1 MKYQM
6 LNIPGGDKL
15 LPEYKKILN
24 AIKKDPVTASVI
36 REFPDI
42 YLVGGFIRDLMA
54 GIESKDRDYVVI
66 GPVELHKI
74 KRLAERLGGSFFI
87 LKNLVRIVLREGSPF
102 PGEIDITFTQD
113 PIVLDLSRRDFT
125 INSIAW
131 SLKDGIIDPF
141 GGIKDLRK
149 RIVRLISK
157 ENIISDPVRILR
169 AYRIAV
175 EINGRLTATT
185 RKSLSGLR
193 LFLRNSPKERI
204 TSEFMKLLSLRNP
217 VKAVREGI
225 ADNIFTVIL
234 DIKKKDLN
242 KNLKLFQK
250 LSNFY
255 LKNSDLFPSER
266 LSQGFSRI
274 AFLRL
279 VCLSYK
285 KGDWLIRLSKKNQ
298 KRLDSLHRAIRRIK
312 PELLLTPSETLK
324 ARDKLFDL
332 FYEIKDYPEDIAF
345 ITGNKILFK
354 EAERFRNCLSR
365 PLVRGIDIARNKDIQ
380 SKHIGVLLKKLLRL
394 QYAGRITN
402 REEALIELNKLKSRL
417 KVKD

>member
-24 AIKKDPVTASVI
+24 AIKKDPVTATVI

-42 YLVGGFIRDLMA
+42 YLVGGFIRDLIA
-54 GIESKDRDYVVI
+54 GIESKDRDYVVN

-74 KRLAERLGGSFFI
+74 KRLAERLGGSFFV
-87 LKNLVRIVLREGSPF
+87 LKNLVRIVIPEGSPF
-102 PGEIDITFTQD
+102 HGEIDITFTSD

-141 GGIKDLRK
+141 GGIKDLHK

-169 AYRIAV
+169 AYRIAA
-175 EINGRLTATT
+175 EINGRITAST

-193 LFLRNSPKERI
+193 LLLRSAPKERI

-217 VKAVREGI
+217 LKAVRAGI
-225 ADNIFTVIL
+225 TDNIFTVIL

-242 KNLKLFQK
+242 QNFKLFQK
-250 LSNFY
+250 LTNFY
-255 LKNSDLFPSER
+255 LKNSDLFPSDK

-274 AFLRL
+274 TFLRL

-298 KRLDSLHRAIRRIK
+298 KRLDSLHRALKKIK
-312 PELLLTPSETLK
+312 AGVLK
-324 ARDKLFDL
+324 FPLKREDRDKLFDL
-332 FYEIKDYPEDIAF
+332 FYEIKDNPEDIAL
-345 ITGNKILFK
+345 ITGNKRLLK
-354 EAERFRNCLSR
+354 EAERLRNCLSQ
-365 PLVRGIDIARNKDIQ
+365 PLLRGIDIARNRDIQ
-380 SKHIGVLLKKLLRL
+380 SKHIGVLLKKLLKL
-394 QYAGRITN
+394 QFAGRITN
-402 REEALIELNKLKSRL
+402 REEALIELNKLMSRL
-417 KVKD
+417 KVRE

>member
-42 YLVGGFIRDLMA
+42 YLVGGFIRDLIA
-54 GIESKDRDYVVI
+54 GIESKDRDYVII

-74 KRLAERLGGSFFI
+74 KRLAGRLRGSFFV
-87 LKNLVRIVLREGSPF
+87 LKNLVRIVHREGSPF
-102 PGEIDITFTQD
+102 HGEIDITFTSD

-141 GGIKDLRK
+141 GGIKDLHK
-149 RIVRLISK
+149 KIVRLISK
-157 ENIISDPVRILR
+157 DNIISDPVRILR

-175 EINGRLTATT
+175 EISGRITAPT

-217 VKAVREGI
+217 VKAVRAGI

-242 KNLKLFQK
+242 QNLKLFQK

-312 PELLLTPSETLK
+312 PETLK
-324 ARDKLFDL
+324 DRDKLFDL

-345 ITGNKILFK
+345 ITGNKRLLK

-365 PLVRGIDIARNKDIQ
+365 PLVRGIDIARNRDIQ
-380 SKHIGVLLKKLLRL
+380 SKNIGVLVKKLLKL
-394 QYAGRITN
+394 QYTGRITN
-402 REEALIELNKLKSRL
+402 REEALIALNKLKRRL